1 MNFLH
6 SYNLNPDSRF
16 NQLTL
21 INTFLTFQSAVS
33 ATFEAIR
40 NQSPLVPAM
49 GNITMSDLARR
60 RKKSKVKNDSDSDPS
75 STNV

>member
-1 MNFLH
+1 MLFLA
-6 SYNLNPDSRF
+6 
-16 NQLTL
+16 
-21 INTFLTFQSAVS
+21 FQGAVS

-60 RKKSKVKNDSDSDPS
+60 RKKSKVKNDSDSS